1 MAEWVRA
8 LAWAGDRTVSRPGS
22 NPATVTSLRNF
33 GNSVYRA
40 LPVSFGG
47 DTKSRRS
54 LLSGVYARG
63 SKRSHQSALEC
74 VTVVDSTTHSKLPD
88 PQSAI
93 MRRKTLPCTCI
104 GRRRRSLARMSA
116 PTEASLRL
124 HWRSKYLNLALEVFM
139 SSNTSPCLGLLQ
151 GWGQVQLVKYSN
163 TSSTRNQVHVQVQ
176 LLCIFTNQ
184 VPGTQVHQVLTH
196 QVQVQVRVRT
206 SVGLYIR
213 EIPGR

>member
-63 SKRSHQSALEC
+63 SALVSEEEEEEISWLAQGFAGWKC
-74 VTVVDSTTHSKLPD
+74 FIDALY
-88 PQSAI
+88 AN
-93 MRRKTLPCTCI
+93 
-104 GRRRRSLARMSA
+104 GR
-116 PTEASLRL
+116 E
-124 HWRSKYLNLALEVFM
+124 
-139 SSNTSPCLGLLQ
+139 
-151 GWGQVQLVKYSN
+151 
-163 TSSTRNQVHVQVQ
+163 
-176 LLCIFTNQ
+176 
-184 VPGTQVHQVLTH
+184 
-196 QVQVQVRVRT
+196 
-206 SVGLYIR
+206 
-213 EIPGR
+213 

>member
-93 MRRKTLPCTCI
+93 MRRKRCPALVSEEEEEEKGSWRNGKCT
-104 GRRRRSLARMSA
+104 AY
-116 PTEASLRL
+116 PTD
-124 HWRSKYLNLALEVFM
+124 
-139 SSNTSPCLGLLQ
+139 
-151 GWGQVQLVKYSN
+151 
-163 TSSTRNQVHVQVQ
+163 VH
-176 LLCIFTNQ
+176 
-184 VPGTQVHQVLTH
+184 
-196 QVQVQVRVRT
+196 
-206 SVGLYIR
+206 
-213 EIPGR
+213 

>member
-8 LAWAGDRTVSRPGS
+8 FWAGDRTVSRPGS

-93 MRRKTLPCTCI
+93 MWRKTLPCTCI
-104 GRRRRSLARMSA
+104 GRRRRRIPNFQVPRPNGFFSRAIKKKSHFWGDILIILPPAIPTHATSLALACTGSGWTGSESNDGDFLYVKHHFA
-116 PTEASLRL
+116 VYPL
-124 HWRSKYLNLALEVFM
+124 HTRCQRHVPRYNVIYL
-139 SSNTSPCLGLLQ
+139 T
-151 GWGQVQLVKYSN
+151 
-163 TSSTRNQVHVQVQ
+163 
-176 LLCIFTNQ
+176 
-184 VPGTQVHQVLTH
+184 
-196 QVQVQVRVRT
+196 
-206 SVGLYIR
+206 
-213 EIPGR
+213 